1 VGLRGPLYTEGLAL
15 LPINAYILSPPP
27 TIPLPSSCTTIVRLN
42 SFKELKG
49 ISWKYKKQISTFH
62 SNGNAIEIQ
71 KGNAI
76 MGSGYSWKVF

>member
-1 VGLRGPLYTEGLAL
+1 
-15 LPINAYILSPPP
+15 
-27 TIPLPSSCTTIVRLN
+27 VRLN